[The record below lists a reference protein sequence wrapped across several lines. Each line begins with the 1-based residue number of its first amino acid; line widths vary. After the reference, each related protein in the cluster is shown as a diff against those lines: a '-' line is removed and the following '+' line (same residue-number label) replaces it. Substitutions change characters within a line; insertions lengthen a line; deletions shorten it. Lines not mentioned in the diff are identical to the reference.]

1 MTVYD
6 LVAIVNLLEDWNN
19 KDYGFA
25 LYKEEF
31 ELLRTA
37 NFKNT
42 LVVVNACGKERRVL
56 GEVKDIVSLEEYGK
70 NPTVQVVGVVNMDAY
85 AKRHKE
91 EERINN
97 IEKLKRKIK
106 KKIDK
111 EISKRKNIEYYENMV
126 KQYSDNETLG
136 ELVKQLKELESE
148 KEK

>member
-1 MTVYD
+1 MTGYD
-6 LVAIVNLLEDWNN
+6 LVAIVNLLEDWNK

-37 NFKNT
+37 NLKNT

-56 GEVKDIVSLEEYGK
+56 GKVKDIVSLEEYGK
-70 NPTVQVVGVVNMDAY
+70 NPTAQVVGVVNMDAY
-85 AKRHKE
+85 DKRHKE

-111 EISKRKNIEYYENMV
+111 EISKRKNIEYYENMA